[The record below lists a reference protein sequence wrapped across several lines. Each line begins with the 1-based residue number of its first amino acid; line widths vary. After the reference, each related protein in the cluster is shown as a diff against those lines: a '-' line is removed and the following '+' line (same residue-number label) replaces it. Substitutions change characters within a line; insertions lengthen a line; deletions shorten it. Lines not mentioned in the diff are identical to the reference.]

1 LICQQNTYVRYLS
14 TTYEGS
20 VHDKTIADEED
31 LEFEETITLL
41 QDLGFQGYAPD
52 NVEVV
57 QPIKKSRNKELTYE
71 QKSYNKEQAQKHV
84 YVEHAIRGIKIM
96 HIVKGTIRSHLHA
109 WRDLVCYL
117 ACGIHNF
124 KIYLKTKNKQTT
136 HSYSIIISNIT
147 REFTKIGKL

>member
-1 LICQQNTYVRYLS
+1 M
-14 TTYEGS
+14 
-20 VHDKTIADEED
+20 ADQED
-31 LEFEETITLL
+31 FNFEQTITLL

-52 NVEVV
+52 HVQVV
-57 QPIKKSRNKELTYE
+57 QPVKKPKNKELTHE
-71 QKSYNKEQAQKHV
+71 QKSYNKEQAQQRV

-96 HIVKGTIRSHLHA
+96 HIVQGKIRSHLHA

-136 HSYSIIISNIT
+136 LPYSI
-147 REFTKIGKL
+147 